1 MSERMNGEFRIY
13 KSSNSTDFNQF
24 TLSAGHSRPP

>member
-1 MSERMNGEFRIY
+1 MSERMNDEFRTY

-24 TLSAGHSRPP
+24 TLSAGHAKH